1 MSSRRGAL
9 TTEEGVIKKRCFVS
23 SQKRGVNNRR
33 RVFEKKTVSRCF
45 MSSLFANAVPDKSRK
60 VCRLSAF
67 CAAAAARTRGRRF
80 LGSVEGA
87 DFLAVSYGLGFRV

>member
-9 TTEEGVIKKRCFVS
+9 TEEGVIKKRCFVS
-23 SQKRGVNNRR
+23 SQKRGINNRR

-67 CAAAAARTRGRRF
+67 CTAAAARTRGRRF